1 VPGNCE
7 RHRVSPGSEAV
18 WDDSKD
24 LIMHPIETE
33 MSVAAGG
40 AVRVAVTRE
49 NPKCPA
55 EKLLQIPKTNTR

>member
-1 VPGNCE
+1 
-7 RHRVSPGSEAV
+7 
-18 WDDSKD
+18 
-24 LIMHPIETE
+24 MHPIETE

-55 EKLLQIPKTNTR
+55 EKLLQIPKMNTR